1 MNGRGPVDACVYGGL
16 DPRMIQ
22 GRQGLCVA
30 ATKHKHK
37 AVMTISHLVSDIRPE
52 AIQTVRTQAY

>member
-22 GRQGLCVA
+22 GRQGLRVA

-37 AVMTISHLVSDIRPE
+37 AVMTISDIRPE